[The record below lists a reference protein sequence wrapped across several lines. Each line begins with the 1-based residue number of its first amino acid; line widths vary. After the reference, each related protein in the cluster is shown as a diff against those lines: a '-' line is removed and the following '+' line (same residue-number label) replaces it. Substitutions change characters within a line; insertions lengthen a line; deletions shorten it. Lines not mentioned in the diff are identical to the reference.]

1 MVPPGG
7 VIVGTKFDTRHAT
20 KLLASAV
27 ERGGLSGCAE
37 VAWGALWAAD
47 DRAVVVVVAEVEYGA
62 RLKGFAASPAVNES
76 SVNEW
81 FPLFAVALELFAVA
95 SLLLAASLLVV
106 FAVVFGA
113 VASVCC
119 LDAVG
124 LGAIALHGHV
134 YLHSNR
140 QHMQDWGDSGAC

>member
-1 MVPPGG
+1 M
-7 VIVGTKFDTRHAT
+7 
-20 KLLASAV
+20 L
-27 ERGGLSGCAE
+27 
-37 VAWGALWAAD
+37 GAFD
-47 DRAVVVVVAEVEYGA
+47 DRSVLVVVPEVPFGS
-62 RLKGFAASPAVNES
+62 GFDHLVASPAINDS
-76 SVNEW
+76 DIDAGL
-81 FPLFAVALELFAVA
+81 PPFAVALELFAVA

-140 QHMQDWGDSGAC
+140 QHMQDYGTSGAC